1 MASWLIAVVGVIYLL
16 TTVSLFFTKQPWLG
30 VAFFGYA
37 IGNVG
42 LYMVARGHP

>member
-1 MASWLIAVVGVIYLL
+1 MSSWLIAGIGVVYLYVAIDL
-16 TTVSLFFTKQPWLG
+16 AFFKQNVGLG

-42 LYMVARGHP
+42 LYMESMK